1 MKFKEFMII
10 YFVLLILENSVGSQH
25 LFGSQ
30 RYEER
35 RVPEDDLY
43 YNSRPNNYKDHK
55 R

>member
-1 MKFKEFMII
+1 M
-10 YFVLLILENSVGSQH
+10 ILESTVGSQH
-25 LFGSQ
+25 LYDSQ

-43 YNSRPNNYKDHK
+43 YNSRPNNYKDSK